1 MGGLVDVLQQP
12 AVAAGAAALVLV
24 GFAIA
29 FVSFVRSG
37 RARRA
42 RDEALRRERGLRKQ
56 FEAIL
61 SSARDGVIIVAQTG
75 EIAVL
80 TEAAAHMLGVDRA
93 SAIGA
98 PLGKLPFKG
107 VDEHMSPV
115 LAHEAFTPGR
125 DDSRPRVIGV
135 PGRRGEDDL
144 RWVQVTSRTIADAVD
159 GKQAT
164 LSTIMDTTGL
174 QEAAEALH
182 RSDTQ
187 FRRAMENAPVGMALV
202 DLEWRLME
210 VNRAFAELM
219 GSTVAAL
226 KGTPFSALSHP
237 HDLQA
242 ERDQLQRLYDGAQN
256 HFSLEKRYVRSD
268 GNVVWAVLDV
278 ALVRYAG
285 GAPDHYVVQV
295 RDSTDDRL
303 TSELMAH
310 RAMHDPL
317 TGLANR
323 TLMQDVLQRV
333 LEQPDPTQR
342 VGVIAVDLDGFK
354 GLNDRFGHAAGD
366 NALVHVAGVL
376 RSATAGRGTVARIGG
391 DEFVIVVQDP
401 DASKALHDIAAAIHM
416 GLKRPLQVK
425 RHQLNLHASVGIAI
439 ADDDTVEGGAPSL
452 LSAADAAMYRAKA
465 LGKSR
470 TEVYEPSMRATSE
483 NQSALAGELVQAI
496 ERGDLILHYQ
506 PVIELATRTVVGYE
520 ALVRWQHPTRG
531 LLLPGAFLGLLEDR
545 KIATQLGTKLV
556 EQAAQFLTECP
567 SPSTWVSLNVS
578 ADQLGDS
585 EFAKSVLS
593 AINRHHLAPQRLVV
607 ELTEASLVG
616 PNTRIRHELT
626 ELRNAGVP
634 ILLDD
639 FGTGVSPLSYLRDL
653 PVSGVKLD
661 MSFVAGIPED
671 PAGARVSRALGALA
685 RELGL
690 ATIAEGIET
699 ESQADFLARCG
710 WHFGQGWLFGVAQP
724 AAAVLTLGIPFTE
737 SLIEPRP
744 QEHDNPFDL
753 PPLHSSGA

>member
-1 MGGLVDVLQQP
+1 MGGLVELLQKP
-12 AVAAGAAALVLV
+12 SVATGVAILMLV
-24 GFAIA
+24 GFALV

-37 RARRA
+37 RVRRA
-42 RDEALRRERGLRKQ
+42 RDEALVKERATRKQ

-61 SSARDGVIIVAQTG
+61 SSARDGVLVASRTSEIVLITD
-75 EIAVL
+75 IAS
-80 TEAAAHMLGVDRA
+80 HMMGVDRI
-93 SAIGA
+93 SVLGTT
-98 PLGKLPFKG
+98 LGKLPFKA
-107 VDEHMSPV
+107 VDEHMRPL
-115 LAHEAFTPGR
+115 LAHEVFVPGK
-125 DDSRPRVIGV
+125 DDERPRVIGV
-135 PGRRGEDDL
+135 PGRRGGEDI
-144 RWVQVTSRTIADAVD
+144 RWLQVKSQTVRDAVD
-159 GKQAT
+159 GDSVTVTT
-164 LSTIMDTTGL
+164 LMDTTGL
-174 QEAAEALH
+174 QEAAESLS
-182 RSDTQ
+182 RSDAQ

-202 DLEWRLME
+202 DLEWRLMA
-210 VNRAFAELM
+210 VNRAFAEMM

-242 ERDQLQRLYDGAQN
+242 ERDQLQRLYDGLQA
-256 HFSLEKRYVRSD
+256 HFSLEKRYVRAD

-303 TSELMAH
+303 HSELMAH

-323 TLMQDVLQRV
+323 LLMQDVLQSV
-333 LEQPDPTQR
+333 LELPDATER

-354 GLNDRFGHAAGD
+354 GLNDRFGHATGD

-401 DASKALHDIAAAIHM
+401 DCSKALHEIAGAIHA

-425 RHQLNLHASVGIAI
+425 RHQLTIHCSLGIAM
-439 ADDDTVEGGAPSL
+439 ADQDTISGGAPSL

-465 LGKSR
+465 LGRSR
-470 TEVYEPSMRATSE
+470 TEVYDSSM
-483 NQSALAGELVQAI
+483 QSATKHRSELARELAQAV
-496 ERGDLILHYQ
+496 ERGDLVLHYQ
-506 PVIELATRTVVGYE
+506 PVMELATRTVVGYE

-531 LLLPGAFLGLLEDR
+531 LLLPGAFLSLLEDR
-545 KIATQLGTKLV
+545 KLATDLGTALV
-556 EQAAQFLTECP
+556 EQAAVFLTKCP
-567 SPSTWVSLNVS
+567 APGAWVSLNVA

-585 EFAKSVLS
+585 EFANSVLS
-593 AINRHHLAPQRLVV
+593 AIARYRLSPQRLVV
-607 ELTEASLVG
+607 ELTEASLVA

-639 FGTGVSPLSYLRDL
+639 FGTGISPLSYLRDL

-671 PAGARVSRALGALA
+671 PSGARVSRALGALA

-699 ESQADFLARCG
+699 ESQADFLSRCG
-710 WHFGQGWLFGVAQP
+710 WKYGQGWLFGVAQP
-724 AAAVLTLGIPFTE
+724 ASAVILNGMPFSE

-744 QEHDNPFDL
+744 QELDNPFDL
-753 PPLHSSGA
+753 PQVHLGL

>member
-1 MGGLVDVLQQP
+1 MGGLVELLQRP
-12 AVAAGAAALVLV
+12 NVAAGAAALVL
-24 GFAIA
+24 IA
-29 FVSFVRSG
+29 FVIVFVSFIRSA
-37 RARRA
+37 RARRT
-42 RDEALRRERGLRKQ
+42 RDEALRKERSMRKQ

-61 SSARDGVIIVAQTG
+61 SSTRDGVVITARTSEIVVITDM
-75 EIAVL
+75 
-80 TEAAAHMLGVDRA
+80 AAHMLGVDKA
-93 SAIGA
+93 MVLGGS
-98 PLGKLPFKG
+98 LGKMPFNA
-107 VDEHMSPV
+107 VDEHGRPL
-115 LAHEAFTPGR
+115 LAHEVFTPGR
-125 DDSRPRVIGV
+125 DDGKPRVIGV
-135 PGRRGEDDL
+135 PGRRGTEDV
-144 RWVQVTSRTIADAVD
+144 RWLHVRTQMVMDAID
-159 GKQAT
+159 GDSAT
-164 LSTIMDTTGL
+164 LTTLMDTAGL
-174 QEAAEALH
+174 QEAAEALS
-182 RSDTQ
+182 RTDAQ

-202 DLEWRLME
+202 DLEWRLMS
-210 VNRAFAELM
+210 VNRAFATMM

-237 HDLQA
+237 HDVQA
-242 ERDQLQRLYDGAQN
+242 EREQLQRLYDGMQN
-256 HFSLEKRYVRSD
+256 HFSVEKRYVRAD

-303 TSELMAH
+303 HSELMAH

-323 TLMQDVLQRV
+323 TLMQEVLQKV
-333 LEQPDPTQR
+333 VDLPDAAGM

-366 NALVHVAGVL
+366 SALVHVAGVL

-391 DEFVIVVQDP
+391 DEFVIVVKDP
-401 DASKALHDIAAAIHM
+401 DCSKALHEIASSIHS

-425 RHQLNLHASVGIAI
+425 RHQINLHCSLGIAMADEDTI
-439 ADDDTVEGGAPSL
+439 AGGAPSL
-452 LSAADAAMYRAKA
+452 LSAADSAMYRAKA

-470 TEVYEPSMRATSE
+470 TEVYDPTMQVASDH
-483 NQSALAGELVQAI
+483 QSGLSNELALAI
-496 ERGDLILHYQ
+496 ERGDLVLHYQ
-506 PVIELATRTVVGYE
+506 PVMDLASRSVVGYE

-531 LLLPGAFLGLLEDR
+531 LLLPGAFLGLLDDR
-545 KIATQLGTKLV
+545 RLATDLGTALV
-556 EQAAQFLTECP
+556 EQAAVFLTQCP
-567 SPSTWVSLNVS
+567 SQEVWVSINVS

-585 EFAKSVLS
+585 EFANSVLS
-593 AINRHHLAPQRLVV
+593 AIARYHLSPQRLVV
-607 ELTEASLVG
+607 ELTEASLVA

-671 PAGARVSRALGALA
+671 PSGARVSRALGALA

-699 ESQADFLARCG
+699 ESQADFLSRCG
-710 WHFGQGWLFGVAQP
+710 WKYGQGWLFGVAQP
-724 AAAVLTLGIPFTE
+724 ASAVFQMGMPVIE

-744 QEHDNPFDL
+744 QEFDNPLNL
-753 PPLHSSGA
+753 PSAQRGL

>member
-1 MGGLVDVLQQP
+1 MGGLLELLQKP
-12 AVAAGAAALVLV
+12 NVATGAAALVLV
-24 GFAIA
+24 AFSLV

-37 RARRA
+37 RARRS
-42 RDEALRRERGLRKQ
+42 RDAALRKEQSMRKQ

-61 SSARDGVIIVAQTG
+61 SSARDGVLITSRTSEIVVLTDAAAYMMG
-75 EIAVL
+75 VDKSAVL
-80 TEAAAHMLGVDRA
+80 GT
-93 SAIGA
+93 
-98 PLGKLPFKG
+98 PLGMLPFKA
-107 VDEHMSPV
+107 VDEHGRPLLV
-115 LAHEAFTPGR
+115 HEIFTPGR
-125 DDSRPRVIGV
+125 DDERPRVIGV
-135 PGRRGEDDL
+135 AGRRGNEDV
-144 RWVQVTSRTIADAVD
+144 RWLQVKSRTVPDAVD
-159 GKQAT
+159 GDSAT
-164 LSTIMDTTGL
+164 VTTLMDTTGL
-174 QEAAEALH
+174 QEAAEALN
-182 RSDTQ
+182 RSDAQ

-202 DLEWRLME
+202 DLEWRLMA
-210 VNRAFAELM
+210 VNRAFATMM
-219 GSTVAAL
+219 GATVASL

-237 HDLQA
+237 HDVQA
-242 ERDQLQRLYDGAQN
+242 EREQLQRLYDGLQN
-256 HFSLEKRYVRSD
+256 HFSLEKRYVRAD

-303 TSELMAH
+303 HSELMAH

-323 TLMQDVLQRV
+323 TLMQEVLQKV
-333 LEQPDPTQR
+333 LDQPDATTR
-342 VGVIAVDLDGFK
+342 VGVIAADLDGFK

-366 NALVHVAGVL
+366 SALVHVAGVL

-401 DASKALHDIAAAIHM
+401 DCSKALYEIAAAIHA

-425 RHQLNLHASVGIAI
+425 RHQLNLHCSLGIAM
-439 ADDDTVEGGAPSL
+439 ADVDTVAGGAPSL
-452 LSAADAAMYRAKA
+452 LSAADSAMYRAKA

-470 TEVYEPSMRATSE
+470 TEVYDPSMQAT
-483 NQSALAGELVQAI
+483 NDHQSALGGELAQAI
-496 ERGDLILHYQ
+496 ERGDLVLHYQ
-506 PVIELATRTVVGYE
+506 PVMDLASRCVVGYE

-531 LLLPGAFLGLLEDR
+531 LLLPGAFLGLLDDR
-545 KIATQLGTKLV
+545 KLATELGTALV
-556 EQAAQFLTECP
+556 EQAAAFLAQFP
-567 SPSTWVSLNVS
+567 SQGVWVSLNVS

-585 EFAKSVLS
+585 EFANSVLS
-593 AINRHHLAPQRLVV
+593 AIARYRLSPQRLVV
-607 ELTEASLVG
+607 ELTEASLVA

-671 PAGARVSRALGALA
+671 PSGARVSRALGALA

-699 ESQADFLARCG
+699 ESQADFLSRCG
-710 WHFGQGWLFGVAQP
+710 WKYGQGWLFGVAQP
-724 AAAVLTLGIPFTE
+724 AAAVASMGLPFME
-737 SLIEPRP
+737 SLIEARP
-744 QEHDNPFDL
+744 QELDNPFDL
-753 PPLHSSGA
+753 PSTRSAH

>member
-1 MGGLVDVLQQP
+1 MGGLVDLLQQP
-12 AVAAGAAALVLV
+12 NVAAGAAALVLL
-24 GFAIA
+24 GFVAA
-29 FVSFVRSG
+29 FFSFVRSG
-37 RARRA
+37 KARST
-42 RDEALRRERGLRKQ
+42 RDEALTRERSLRQQ
-56 FEAIL
+56 FDAIL
-61 SSARDGVIIVAQTG
+61 SSARDGVIIVAQNG

-80 TEAAAHMLGVDRA
+80 TEAAAQMIGVDRA
-93 SAIGA
+93 AA
-98 PLGKLPFKG
+98 VGKALSRLPFKG
-107 VDEHMSPV
+107 VDEHMRPV
-115 LAHEAFTPGR
+115 MAHEAFAPGR
-125 DDSRPRVIGV
+125 DDARPRVIGV
-135 PGRRGEDDL
+135 PGRRGQEDL
-144 RWVQVTSRTIADAVD
+144 RWVQVTSRTVSGAVN
-159 GKQAT
+159 GEPAT
-164 LSTIMDTTGL
+164 VTTIMDTTGF
-174 QEAAEALH
+174 QEAAEALQH
-182 RSDTQ
+182 SETQ
-187 FRRAMENAPVGMALV
+187 FRRAMENAPIGMALV
-202 DLEWRLME
+202 DLDWRLME
-210 VNRAFAELM
+210 ANRAFAELM
-219 GSTVAAL
+219 GSTVTAL
-226 KGTPFSALSHP
+226 RGTPFSALSHP

-242 ERDQLQRLYDGAQN
+242 ERDQLQRLYDGLQN

-333 LEQPDPTQR
+333 LEQPDPTHR
-342 VGVIAVDLDGFK
+342 VGVIALDLDGFK
-354 GLNDRFGHAAGD
+354 GLNDRFGHATGD

-401 DASKALHDIAAAIHM
+401 DASKALVEIASAIHV

-425 RHQLNLHASVGIAI
+425 RHQLNLHASLGIAI
-439 ADDDTVEGGAPSL
+439 ADDETIEGGAPSL

-465 LGKSR
+465 MGKSR
-470 TEVYEPSMRATSE
+470 TEVYDPSMRVTTE

-496 ERGDLILHYQ
+496 ERGDLVLHYQ
-506 PVIELATRTVVGYE
+506 PVMELATRTVVGYE

-545 KIATQLGTKLV
+545 KVATELGTQLV
-556 EQAAQFLTECP
+556 EQAAVFLTQCA
-567 SPSTWVSLNVS
+567 SPSAWVSINVS

-585 EFAKSVLS
+585 EFANAVLG
-593 AINRHHLAPQRLVV
+593 AIAHHHLSPQRLVV
-607 ELTEASLVG
+607 ELTEASLVA

-699 ESQADFLARCG
+699 ESQADFLSRCG
-710 WHFGQGWLFGVAQP
+710 WRYGQGWLFGVAQP
-724 AAAVLTLGIPFTE
+724 AAAVLALGLDFTA
-737 SLIEPRP
+737 SLIDPRP

-753 PPLHSSGA
+753 PPLHAAGT